1 MVSTRSRSSS
11 ETSSKLEGS
20 GVNSCL
26 FFCLV
31 GGLFGGCEVL
41 LTVAV
46 VGLLLGLF
54 GGRVCLHFCSQ
65 CFTHFHRQS
74 FHFDTFS
81 HLRHF

>member
-1 MVSTRSRSSS
+1 M
-11 ETSSKLEGS
+11 
-20 GVNSCL
+20 NSCL

-65 CFTHFHRQS
+65 CFTHFHTS
-74 FHFDTFS
+74 ATFELS
-81 HLRHF
+81 DPKRKMGVVVNVR